1 MSAVGNPA
9 LTEIYDEIQMERL
22 TEGLSNSSEQDNQ
35 STYQELVKIRDKSD
49 YLLPLEER
57 GPADFKSTY
66 QGLVDISDQPG
77 YLLPVEETRPADCQ
91 SHAAVYSEPSSPKL
105 LTDQSDYLIPVE
117 ETRPANCQ
125 SDNQTIGKSAIY
137 SESQSPQPPRD
148 KQTNEDYQYDYAEP
162 DGIIVLATIRTSLEN
177 LDSLRDPDS
186 EPEEESYVETR
197 EADILSSTISTTV
210 QGPNLPRSPG
220 ASSKGP
226 SQDNNCDDSL
236 QADGYI
242 EFLPE
247 CDDSLQAEYYIDV
260 LPDSESGT

>member
-1 MSAVGNPA
+1 
-9 LTEIYDEIQMERL
+9 MERL

-66 QGLVDISDQPG
+66 QGLVDISDQSG

-105 LTDQSDYLIPVE
+105 LTVE

-137 SESQSPQPPRD
+137 SEAQSPQPPRD
-148 KQTNEDYQYDYAEP
+148 KQRNEDYQYDYAEP

-186 EPEEESYVETR
+186 QPEEESYVETR
-197 EADILSSTISTTV
+197 EADIPSSPISTTV
-210 QGPNLPRSPG
+210 ERPNFPRSSEV
-220 ASSKGP
+220 SSKGP
-226 SQDNNCDDSL
+226 SQDNNCNDSL

-242 EFLPE
+242 EVLPQ